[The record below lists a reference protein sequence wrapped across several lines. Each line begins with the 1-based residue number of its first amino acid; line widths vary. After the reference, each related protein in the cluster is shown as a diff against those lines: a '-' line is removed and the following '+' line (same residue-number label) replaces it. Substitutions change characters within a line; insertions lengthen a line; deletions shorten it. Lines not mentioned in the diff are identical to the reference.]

1 MINLSKNIIGY
12 QNIIDNL
19 LYKFENNTLHN
30 SLIFFGQN
38 GIGKTTLAFNFISK
52 VLKIID
58 NNNYNSHIGLLHKN
72 SHPNIRY
79 ITRSYDETKDKTSEY
94 ISIDQ
99 IRGLNNFINQS
110 SFNNIPK
117 FIIFDSADNFN
128 KNSSN
133 SLLKI
138 LEEPSNNTYFI
149 LISHQLSN
157 ILPTIRSRCIK
168 FYFNKHSKDTFHEI
182 LKNEN
187 IDINNNNNID
197 FLYLLSNGSPG
208 AAIKIS
214 SDKMNDLYDSIIDIA
229 NYNKQDLSK
238 KIFDLSE
245 YVSNFSNDEFKIF
258 LMLLRFVLIN
268 IIKNNFGILSEF
280 TKLNNESF
288 ITKLISFEIL
298 EFIDNN
304 EKDLFIYNLDKK
316 IFCLNIFIPLKKSY
330 E

>member
-1 MINLSKNIIGY
+1 MINFSKNIIGH
-12 QNIIDNL
+12 QNIINKL

-52 VLKIID
+52 ILKIID
-58 NNNYNSHIGLLHKN
+58 NNNYNNHISLLYKN

-79 ITRSYDETKDKTSEY
+79 ITRSYDELKDKTSEY

-168 FYFNKHSKDTFHEI
+168 FYFNKPSKDIFYEI
-182 LKNEN
+182 IKNQN
-187 IDINNNNNID
+187 IDINIANID

-208 AAIKIS
+208 TAIKIS
-214 SDKMNDLYDSIIDIA
+214 TDKMNDLYNLIIDITIP
-229 NYNKQDLSK
+229 NKNDLSK

-245 YVSNFSNDEFKIF
+245 YVSDFSNDEYKVF
-258 LMLLRFVLIN
+258 LMLLRFILIN
-268 IIKNNFGILSEF
+268 IIKNNLGILSEF
-280 TKLNNESF
+280 TTLNNESF

>member
-1 MINLSKNIIGY
+1 MINFSKNILGH
-12 QNIIDNL
+12 QNIIDKL

-38 GIGKTTLAFNFISK
+38 GIGKATLAFNFISQ
-52 VLKIID
+52 VLKKID
-58 NNNYNSHIGLLHKN
+58 YNNYNNHVGLLYKN
-72 SHPNIRY
+72 SHPNLRY
-79 ITRSYDETKDKTSEY
+79 ITRSYDEAKDKTSEY

-138 LEEPSNNTYFI
+138 LEEPANNTYFI

-168 FYFNKHSKDTFHEI
+168 FYFNNPSKDIFHEI
-182 LKNEN
+182 IKNEN
-187 IDINNNNNID
+187 IDINNNID
-197 FLYLLSNGSPG
+197 FLYQLSNGSPG
-208 AAIKIS
+208 TAIRIS
-214 SDKMNDLYDSIIDIA
+214 SEKINELYNSLIDIT
-229 NYNKQDLSK
+229 NYNKNNLSQ
-238 KIFDLSE
+238 KIYNLSE
-245 YVSNFSNDEFKIF
+245 YVSSFSNDEYKVF
-258 LMLLRFVLIN
+258 LMLLRFILIN
-268 IIKNNFGILSEF
+268 IIKNNLGILSKF
-280 TKLNNESF
+280 SSIVNESY
-288 ITKLISFEIL
+288 ITKFISFEIL
-298 EFIDNN
+298 DFIDNN

>member
-1 MINLSKNIIGY
+1 MINFSKNIIGN
-12 QNIIDNL
+12 QDIIDNL
-19 LYKFENNTLHN
+19 LYKFENDTLHN

-38 GIGKTTLAFNFISK
+38 GIGKTTLAFSFISK
-52 VLKIID
+52 ILKIID

-168 FYFNKHSKDTFHEI
+168 FYFNKPSKDIFHEI
-182 LKNEN
+182 IKNEN
-187 IDINNNNNID
+187 IVINRDNID

-208 AAIKIS
+208 TAIKIS

-229 NYNKQDLSK
+229 NYNKQDFSK

-245 YVSNFSNDEFKIF
+245 YVSNFSNDEYKIF

-268 IIKNNFGILSEF
+268 IIKDNLGILSEF

-316 IFCLNIFIPLKKSY
+316 IFCLNIFIPLKKDL
-330 E
+330 

>member
-1 MINLSKNIIGY
+1 MINFSKNIIGHH
-12 QNIIDNL
+12 NIIDKL
-19 LYKFENNTLHN
+19 LHKFQNNTLHN

-52 VLKIID
+52 ILKIID
-58 NNNYNSHIGLLHKN
+58 NNNYNNHISLLYKN

-79 ITRSYDETKDKTSEY
+79 ITRLYDEKKDKTSEY

-99 IRGLNNFINQS
+99 IRGLNNFISQS
-110 SFNNIPK
+110 SFNNVPK

-168 FYFNKHSKDTFHEI
+168 FYFNKPSKDIFYDI
-182 LKNEN
+182 IKNQN
-187 IDINNNNNID
+187 VDINNANID

-208 AAIKIS
+208 TAIKIS
-214 SDKMNDLYDSIIDIA
+214 TDKMNDLYNSIVDIT
-229 NYNKQDLSK
+229 NYNKNDLSK
-238 KIFDLSE
+238 KIYDLSE
-245 YVSNFSNDEFKIF
+245 YVSSFSNDEYKVF
-258 LMLLRFVLIN
+258 LMLLRFILIN
-268 IIKNNFGILSEF
+268 IIKNNLGILSEF
-280 TKLNNESF
+280 TTLNNQSF

>member
-12 QNIIDNL
+12 QDIIDNL
-19 LYKFENNTLHN
+19 VYKFENTTLHN

-99 IRGLNNFINQS
+99 IRDLNNFISQS
-110 SFNNIPK
+110 SFNNVPK

-128 KNSSN
+128 INSSN

-168 FYFNKHSKDTFHEI
+168 FYFNKPSKDIFSEI
-182 LKNEN
+182 IKNQN
-187 IDINNNNNID
+187 IDINNTNID

-208 AAIKIS
+208 TAIKIN
-214 SDKMNDLYDSIIDIA
+214 SDKMNDLYETILDITID
-229 NYNKQDLSK
+229 NKNNLSK

-245 YVSNFSNDEFKIF
+245 YVSSFSNDEYKVF
-258 LMLLRFVLIN
+258 LMLLRFIVIN
-268 IIKNNFGILSEF
+268 IIKNNLDILSEF
-280 TKLNNESF
+280 TPLNNETF

>member
-1 MINLSKNIIGY
+1 MINFSKNIVGH
-12 QNIIDNL
+12 QNIIDKL

-52 VLKIID
+52 ILKIID
-58 NNNYNSHIGLLHKN
+58 NNNYNNHISLLYKN

-79 ITRSYDETKDKTSEY
+79 ITRLYDETKDKTSEY

-99 IRGLNNFINQS
+99 IRGLNNFISQS
-110 SFNNIPK
+110 SFNNVPK

-168 FYFNKHSKDTFHEI
+168 FYFNKPSKVIFHEI
-182 LKNEN
+182 IKNEN
-187 IDINNNNNID
+187 VDINNNDID

-208 AAIKIS
+208 TAIKIS
-214 SDKMNDLYDSIIDIA
+214 SDKMNELYDSIINIT
-229 NYNKQDLSK
+229 NYNKDNLSK
-238 KIFDLSE
+238 KIYDLSE
-245 YVSNFSNDEFKIF
+245 YVSNFSNDEYKVF
-258 LMLLRFVLIN
+258 LMLLRFILIN
-268 IIKNNFGILSEF
+268 IIKNNLGILSEF
-280 TKLNNESF
+280 TTLNDESF

>member
-1 MINLSKNIIGY
+1 MINFSKNIVGH
-12 QNIIDNL
+12 QNIIDKL

-52 VLKIID
+52 ILKIID
-58 NNNYNSHIGLLHKN
+58 NNNYNNHISLLYKN

-79 ITRSYDETKDKTSEY
+79 ITRYYDEAKDKTSEY

-99 IRGLNNFINQS
+99 IRSLNNFINQS
-110 SFNNIPK
+110 SLNNIPK

-138 LEEPSNNTYFI
+138 LEEPSDNTYFI

-168 FYFNKHSKDTFHEI
+168 FYFNKPSKDIFYEI
-182 LKNEN
+182 IKNQN
-187 IDINNNNNID
+187 VDINISNFD

-208 AAIKIS
+208 TAIKIS
-214 SDKMNDLYDSIIDIA
+214 TDKMNNLYNSIIDITIP
-229 NYNKQDLSK
+229 NKNDLSK
-238 KIFDLSE
+238 KIFYLSE
-245 YVSNFSNDEFKIF
+245 YVSNFTNDEYKVF
-258 LMLLRFVLIN
+258 LMLLRFILIN
-268 IIKNNFGILSEF
+268 IIKNNLGIISEF
-280 TKLNNESF
+280 TTLNHESF

>member
-1 MINLSKNIIGY
+1 NILGH
-12 QNIIDNL
+12 QNIIDKL
-19 LYKFENNTLHN
+19 LSKFENNTLHN

-38 GIGKTTLAFNFISK
+38 GIGKTTLAFNFICQ
-52 VLKIID
+52 VLKKVD
-58 NNNYNSHIGLLHKN
+58 NNHYNNHVALLYKN
-72 SHPNIRY
+72 SHPNLRY
-79 ITRSYDETKDKTSEY
+79 ITRSYDEAKDKTSEY

-99 IRGLNNFINQS
+99 IRDLNNFINQS

-138 LEEPSNNTYFI
+138 LEEPNNNTYFI

-168 FYFNKHSKDTFHEI
+168 FYFNNPSKDIFHEI
-182 LKNEN
+182 IKNEN
-187 IDINNNNNID
+187 IDINNNDID

-208 AAIKIS
+208 TAIKIS
-214 SDKMNDLYDSIIDIA
+214 SDKMNELYDSIIEIT
-229 NYNKQDLSK
+229 NYNKNDLSK
-238 KIFDLSE
+238 KIYDLSE
-245 YVSNFSNDEFKIF
+245 YVSNFSNDEYKVF
-258 LMLLRFVLIN
+258 LMLLRFILIN
-268 IIKNNFGILSEF
+268 IIKNNLGILSEF
-280 TKLNNESF
+280 SSIINETY
-288 ITKLISFEIL
+288 ITKFISFEIL
-298 EFIDNN
+298 DFIDNN

>member
-1 MINLSKNIIGY
+1 MINFSKNIIGH
-12 QNIIDNL
+12 QDIIDKL
-19 LYKFENNTLHN
+19 LYKFQNNTLHN

-52 VLKIID
+52 ILEIID
-58 NNNYNSHIGLLHKN
+58 NNNYNNHISLLYKN

-79 ITRSYDETKDKTSEY
+79 ITRLYDETKDKTSEY

-99 IRGLNNFINQS
+99 IRGLNNFISQS
-110 SFNNIPK
+110 SFNNVPK

-168 FYFNKHSKDTFHEI
+168 FYFNKPSKDIFYDI
-182 LKNEN
+182 IKSQNV
-187 IDINNNNNID
+187 DINNTNID

-208 AAIKIS
+208 TAIKIS
-214 SDKMNDLYDSIIDIA
+214 TDKMNDLYNSILDITIP
-229 NYNKQDLSK
+229 NKNDLSK

-245 YVSNFSNDEFKIF
+245 YVSNFTNDEYKVF
-258 LMLLRFVLIN
+258 LMLLRFILIN
-268 IIKNNFGILSEF
+268 IIKNNLGILSEF
-280 TKLNNESF
+280 TTLNNENF

>member
-1 MINLSKNIIGY
+1 MINFSKNIIGH
-12 QNIIDNL
+12 QNIIDKL

-52 VLKIID
+52 ILKIID
-58 NNNYNSHIGLLHKN
+58 DNNYNNHISLLYKN

-79 ITRSYDETKDKTSEY
+79 ITRLYDETKDKTSEY

-110 SFNNIPK
+110 SFNHIPK
-117 FIIFDSADNFN
+117 FIIFDSADYFN

-168 FYFNKHSKDTFHEI
+168 F
-182 LKNEN
+182 
-187 IDINNNNNID
+187 
-197 FLYLLSNGSPG
+197 
-208 AAIKIS
+208 
-214 SDKMNDLYDSIIDIA
+214 
-229 NYNKQDLSK
+229 
-238 KIFDLSE
+238 
-245 YVSNFSNDEFKIF
+245 
-258 LMLLRFVLIN
+258 
-268 IIKNNFGILSEF
+268 
-280 TKLNNESF
+280 
-288 ITKLISFEIL
+288 
-298 EFIDNN
+298 
-304 EKDLFIYNLDKK
+304 
-316 IFCLNIFIPLKKSY
+316 
-330 E
+330 

>member
-1 MINLSKNIIGY
+1 MINFSKNIIGH

-117 FIIFDSADNFN
+117 FIIFDSADYFN

-168 FYFNKHSKDTFHEI
+168 FYFNKPSKDIFHEI
-182 LKNEN
+182 MKNEN
-187 IDINNNNNID
+187 IDINKDNID

-208 AAIKIS
+208 ITIKIS
-214 SDKMNDLYDSIIDIA
+214 SDKMNDLYNSIVDIT
-229 NYNKQDLSK
+229 NYKKNDLSK
-238 KIFDLSE
+238 KIYDLSE
-245 YVSNFSNDEFKIF
+245 YVSSFSNDEYKVF
-258 LMLLRFVLIN
+258 LMLLRFILIN
-268 IIKNNFGILSEF
+268 IIKNNLGILSEF
-280 TKLNNESF
+280 TTLNNEST

>member
-1 MINLSKNIIGY
+1 MINFSKNIIGH
-12 QNIIDNL
+12 QNIIDKL
-19 LYKFENNTLHN
+19 LSKFENNTLHN

-38 GIGKTTLAFNFISK
+38 GIGKTSLAFNFISE
-52 VLKIID
+52 VLKKVD
-58 NNNYNSHIGLLHKN
+58 NNNYNNHVGLLYKN
-72 SHPNIRY
+72 SHPNLRY
-79 ITRSYDETKDKTSEY
+79 ITRFYDETKDKTSEY

-99 IRGLNNFINQS
+99 IRSLNNFINQS

-168 FYFNKHSKDTFHEI
+168 FYFNNPSKDIFHEI
-182 LKNEN
+182 IKNEI
-187 IDINNNNNID
+187 IDINNNDID

-214 SDKMNDLYDSIIDIA
+214 SDKMNELYNSILEIT
-229 NYNKQDLSK
+229 NYNKNDLSK
-238 KIFDLSE
+238 KIYDLSE
-245 YVSNFSNDEFKIF
+245 YVSSFSNDEYKLF
-258 LMLLRFVLIN
+258 LMLLRFILIN
-268 IIKNNFGILSEF
+268 IIKNNLGILSEF
-280 TKLNNESF
+280 STTVKESF
-288 ITKLISFEIL
+288 ITKFISFQIL
-298 EFIDNN
+298 DFIDNN

>member
-1 MINLSKNIIGY
+1 MINFSKNIIGH
-12 QNIIDNL
+12 QNIINKL

-52 VLKIID
+52 ILKIID
-58 NNNYNSHIGLLHKN
+58 NNNYNNHISLLYKN

-79 ITRSYDETKDKTSEY
+79 ITRSYDELKDKTSEY

-110 SFNNIPK
+110 AFNNIPK

-168 FYFNKHSKDTFHEI
+168 FYFNKPSKDIFYEI
-182 LKNEN
+182 IKNQN
-187 IDINNNNNID
+187 IDINIANID

-208 AAIKIS
+208 TAIKIS
-214 SDKMNDLYDSIIDIA
+214 TDKMNDLYNLIIDITIP
-229 NYNKQDLSK
+229 NKNDLSK

-245 YVSNFSNDEFKIF
+245 YVSDFSNDEYKVF
-258 LMLLRFVLIN
+258 LMLLRFILIN
-268 IIKNNFGILSEF
+268 IIKNNLGILSEF
-280 TKLNNESF
+280 TTLNNESF

>member
-12 QNIIDNL
+12 QDIIDNL

-79 ITRSYDETKDKTSEY
+79 ITRSYDETKNKTSEY

-99 IRGLNNFINQS
+99 IRGLNNFVNQS

-138 LEEPSNNTYFI
+138 LEEPNNNTYFI

-168 FYFNKHSKDTFHEI
+168 FYFKNPSKDIFHEI
-182 LKNEN
+182 IKNEN
-187 IDINNNNNID
+187 IDLNNNDID

-208 AAIKIS
+208 TAIKIS
-214 SDKMNDLYDSIIDIA
+214 SDKMNDLYDSIIDIT
-229 NYNKQDLSK
+229 NYNKNDLSK
-238 KIFDLSE
+238 KIYDLSE
-245 YVSNFSNDEFKIF
+245 YVSSFSNDEYKVF
-258 LMLLRFVLIN
+258 LMLLRFILIN
-268 IIKNNFGILSEF
+268 IIKNNLGILSEF
-280 TKLNNESF
+280 TTLNNENLIS
-288 ITKLISFEIL
+288 KLISFEIL

>member
-1 MINLSKNIIGY
+1 MINFSKNIIGH
-12 QNIIDNL
+12 QNIIDKL

-52 VLKIID
+52 ILKIID
-58 NNNYNSHIGLLHKN
+58 NKNYNTNISLLYKN

-79 ITRSYDETKDKTSEY
+79 ITRSYDESKDKTSAY

-168 FYFNKHSKDTFHEI
+168 FYFNKPSKDIFNEI
-182 LKNEN
+182 IKNQN
-187 IDINNNNNID
+187 IDINNTNID

-208 AAIKIS
+208 TAIKIS
-214 SDKMNDLYDSIIDIA
+214 SDKMNNLYDTIIDITID
-229 NYNKQDLSK
+229 NKNDLSK
-238 KIFDLSE
+238 KIFYLSE
-245 YVSNFSNDEFKIF
+245 YVSNFSNDEYKVF
-258 LMLLRFVLIN
+258 LMLLRFILIN
-268 IIKNNFGILSEF
+268 IIKNNLGIFSEF
-280 TKLNNESF
+280 TTLNNESF
-288 ITKLISFEIL
+288 VSKLISFEIL

>member
-12 QNIIDNL
+12 QDIIDNL

-79 ITRSYDETKDKTSEY
+79 ITRYYDETKDKTSEY

-117 FIIFDSADNFN
+117 FIIFDSADNLN

-168 FYFNKHSKDTFHEI
+168 FYFNKPSKDIFHEI
-182 LKNEN
+182 MKNE
-187 IDINNNNNID
+187 DININKDNID

-208 AAIKIS
+208 TAIKIS
-214 SDKMNDLYDSIIDIA
+214 SDKMNDLYDSIIDIT
-229 NYNKQDLSK
+229 NYNKNDLSK
-238 KIFDLSE
+238 KIYDLSE
-245 YVSNFSNDEFKIF
+245 YVSNFSNDEYKVF
-258 LMLLRFVLIN
+258 LMLLRFILIN
-268 IIKNNFGILSEF
+268 IIKNNLGILSEF
-280 TKLNNESF
+280 TTLNNEST

>member
-1 MINLSKNIIGY
+1 MINFSKNILGH
-12 QNIIDNL
+12 QNIIDKL

-38 GIGKTTLAFNFISK
+38 GIGKTTLAFNFISQ
-52 VLKIID
+52 VLKKVD
-58 NNNYNSHIGLLHKN
+58 YNNYNNHIGLLYKN
-72 SHPNIRY
+72 SHPNLRY
-79 ITRSYDETKDKTSEY
+79 ITRSYDEAKDKTSEY

-99 IRGLNNFINQS
+99 IRSLNNFINQS

-168 FYFNKHSKDTFHEI
+168 FYLNNPSKEIFHEI
-182 LKNEN
+182 IKNEN
-187 IDINNNNNID
+187 IDINNNDID

-208 AAIKIS
+208 TAIKIS
-214 SDKMNDLYDSIIDIA
+214 SDKMNELYDSIIEII
-229 NYNKQDLSK
+229 NYNKNDLSK
-238 KIFDLSE
+238 KIYDLSE
-245 YVSNFSNDEFKIF
+245 YVSSFSNDEYKVF
-258 LMLLRFVLIN
+258 LMLLRFILIN
-268 IIKNNFGILSEF
+268 IIKDNLGILSEF
-280 TKLNNESF
+280 STIVNESY
-288 ITKLISFEIL
+288 ITKFISFEIL
-298 EFIDNN
+298 DFIDNN

>member
-1 MINLSKNIIGY
+1 MINFSKNIIGH
-12 QNIIDNL
+12 QNIIDKL

-52 VLKIID
+52 ILKIID
-58 NNNYNSHIGLLHKN
+58 NKNYNTNISLLYKN

-79 ITRSYDETKDKTSEY
+79 ITRSYDESKDKTSAY

-168 FYFNKHSKDTFHEI
+168 FYFNKPSKDIFYEI
-182 LKNEN
+182 IKNQN
-187 IDINNNNNID
+187 VDINNANID

-208 AAIKIS
+208 TAIKIS
-214 SDKMNDLYDSIIDIA
+214 TDKMNDLYNSIIDITIP
-229 NYNKQDLSK
+229 NKNDLSK

-245 YVSNFSNDEFKIF
+245 YVSNFTNDEYKVF
-258 LMLLRFVLIN
+258 LMLLRFILIN
-268 IIKNNFGILSEF
+268 IIKNNLGILSEF
-280 TKLNNESF
+280 TTLNNESF

>member
-1 MINLSKNIIGY
+1 MINFSKNIIGH
-12 QNIIDNL
+12 QNIIDKL
-19 LYKFENNTLHN
+19 LSKFENNALHN

-38 GIGKTTLAFNFISK
+38 GIGKTTLAFNFISE
-52 VLKIID
+52 VLKKVD
-58 NNNYNSHIGLLHKN
+58 NNNYNYNVGLLYKN
-72 SHPNIRY
+72 SHPNLRY
-79 ITRSYDETKDKTSEY
+79 ITRSYDEAKDKTSEY

-168 FYFNKHSKDTFHEI
+168 FYFNNPSKDIFHEI
-182 LKNEN
+182 IKNEN
-187 IDINNNNNID
+187 IDINNNDID

-208 AAIKIS
+208 TAIKIS
-214 SDKMNDLYDSIIDIA
+214 SDKMNELYDSIIEIT
-229 NYNKQDLSK
+229 NYNNNDLSK
-238 KIFDLSE
+238 KIYNLSE
-245 YVSNFSNDEFKIF
+245 YVSSFSNDEYKVF
-258 LMLLRFVLIN
+258 LMLLRFILIN
-268 IIKNNFGILSEF
+268 IIKNNLGILSEF
-280 TKLNNESF
+280 STMVNESY
-288 ITKLISFEIL
+288 ITKCISFEIL
-298 EFIDNN
+298 DFIDNN